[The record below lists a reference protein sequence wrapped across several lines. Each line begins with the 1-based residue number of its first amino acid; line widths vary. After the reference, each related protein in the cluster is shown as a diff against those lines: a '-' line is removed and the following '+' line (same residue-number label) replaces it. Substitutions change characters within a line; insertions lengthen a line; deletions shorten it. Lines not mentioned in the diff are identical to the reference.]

1 MYLLHRKKNGIYT
14 NISVCLSYFEITV
27 ATLSSP
33 FPDQMVDQHPE
44 ITSTALNVS
53 RDQDTLMSPRDRS
66 PLKTLSPRR
75 PSGQVLRNQMSP
87 LHNLTLLQLEFNC
100 LFVWQEENCPP
111 DWVFLSILSPME
123 FWFLAAL
130 ASGLIGWEHLI
141 SSDIVDLIAQIL
153 FKLNWTVLGWCHH
166 WIQ

>member
-100 LFVWQEENCPP
+100 LLVWQEENCPP
-111 DWVFLSILSPME
+111 DWVFFVHSVTDGVLVPCR
-123 FWFLAAL
+123 
-130 ASGLIGWEHLI
+130 I
-141 SSDIVDLIAQIL
+141 SLWLDWLGT
-153 FKLNWTVLGWCHH
+153 LNFQRYRRLDCTDT
-166 WIQ
+166 I